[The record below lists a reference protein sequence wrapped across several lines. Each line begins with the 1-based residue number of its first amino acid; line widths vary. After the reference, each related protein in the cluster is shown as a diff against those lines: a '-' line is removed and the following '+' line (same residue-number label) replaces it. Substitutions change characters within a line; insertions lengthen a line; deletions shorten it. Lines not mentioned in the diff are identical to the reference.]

1 MSPVLDASA
10 LLALIFDE
18 TGADI
23 VATLARGGAI
33 SAVNFS
39 EVIVRIMA
47 INGVVGKADDAVSR
61 LEIEVVPFDAAM
73 ARPVAELRVPT
84 KHLGLS
90 LGDRTCLALGMSRRS
105 VVLTADKDWAKLDIG
120 IDIRLIR

>member
-1 MSPVLDASA
+1 MSIVLDASA

-23 VATLARGGAI
+23 VAASARGSAI

-39 EVIVRIMA
+39 EVLVRIMA
-47 INGVVGKADDAVSR
+47 IDGDVGKADNAVLR
-61 LEIEVVPFDAAM
+61 LEIDVVPFDAAM
-73 ARPVAELRVPT
+73 ARPVAELRTPT

-105 VVLTADKDWAKLDIG
+105 VVLTADKDWGKLDIG